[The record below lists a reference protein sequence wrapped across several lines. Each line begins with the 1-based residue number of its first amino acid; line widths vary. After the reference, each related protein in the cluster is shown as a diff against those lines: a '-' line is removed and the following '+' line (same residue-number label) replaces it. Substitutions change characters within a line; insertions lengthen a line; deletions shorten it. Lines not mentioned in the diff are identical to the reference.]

1 VAGSVLLLMLGAALS
16 AGFMAWAFAP
26 GAGWLAMPAGP
37 TARDLALGSGV
48 LAFALAFAA
57 GWRPAWAP
65 RVALPYA
72 LASGVFMG
80 GLAVTLEARHPGIA
94 LQSVVLAITVAA
106 LTLAAYTAGWV
117 RATPRFQAAVY
128 LATAGIALVYLAAL
142 VLQLAGVPLPWL
154 GLSGTGAVAWHAFVA
169 LTAALNLVVDF
180 SRVEAARNRPQ
191 PAHMRWALALGV
203 MVTLVWMYVSVLRL
217 LAAVRR

>member
-1 VAGSVLLLMLGAALS
+1 MLLLMLGAAVS
-16 AGFMAWAFAP
+16 AGFMFWAFAP
-26 GAGWLAMPAGP
+26 GLGWMAESAGP
-37 TARDLALGSGV
+37 AARDLALGSGV
-48 LAFALAFAA
+48 LAFALDFAA

-65 RVALPYA
+65 HVALPYA

-94 LQSVVLAITVAA
+94 LQSVVLAITVAG
-106 LTLAAYTAGWV
+106 LTLAAYAAGWV
-117 RATPRFQAAVY
+117 RATPRFQSAVY
-128 LATAGIALVYLAAL
+128 LAMAGIALVYLAAL
-142 VLQLAGVPLPWL
+142 VLQLAGVSLPWL
-154 GLSGTGAVAWHAFVA
+154 GLSGTGAAAWHAFVA

-191 PAHMRWALALGV
+191 PRHTRWALALGV